1 MNSNLNKV
9 GGIFALLE
17 ENSSSVC
24 NDANYK
30 LNFEIRMKLNDVF
43 VLNLHP
49 AMWLFNSENRII
61 KLD

>member
-1 MNSNLNKV
+1 MNSNWNKV

-17 ENSSSVC
+17 EDSASVC
-24 NDANYK
+24 NVGNYK

-49 AMWLFNSENRII
+49 AM
-61 KLD
+61 